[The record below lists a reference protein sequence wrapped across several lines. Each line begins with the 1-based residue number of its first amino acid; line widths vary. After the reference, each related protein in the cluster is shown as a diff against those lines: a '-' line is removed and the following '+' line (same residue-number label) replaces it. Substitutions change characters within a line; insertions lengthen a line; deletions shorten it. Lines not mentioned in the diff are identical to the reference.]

1 MPAPAASL
9 AQTFTQHSN
18 AGLSGR
24 KPSGIFTILYS
35 KACDHV
41 QAGGALIGPHALGI
55 IQDVEGVRHL
65 AELGVVFLLFNIGLE
80 LSLER
85 LRSMQKYVFGM
96 GTAQVGLTASI
107 SNQETVECG
116 QTVMYHC
123 SPNHLHTLNR

>member
-1 MPAPAASL
+1 M
-9 AQTFTQHSN
+9 TGT
-18 AGLSGR
+18 
-24 KPSGIFTILYS
+24 
-35 KACDHV
+35 

-96 GTAQVGLTASI
+96 GTAQVGSDSEFQKGCVT
-107 SNQETVECG
+107 C
-116 QTVMYHC
+116 
-123 SPNHLHTLNR
+123 

>member
-1 MPAPAASL
+1 M
-9 AQTFTQHSN
+9 TGT
-18 AGLSGR
+18 
-24 KPSGIFTILYS
+24 
-35 KACDHV
+35 

-96 GTAQVGLTASI
+96 GTAQVSI
-107 SNQETVECG
+107 THTRLRVLERLCSMHKCVLVRG
-116 QTVMYHC
+116 QCTGRNDSKLAFVTC
-123 SPNHLHTLNR
+123 TGSHLFV